1 MAASTITA
9 EARHVRCPRGNS
21 IASSRGGILGRLGF
35 VASVLRGPPD
45 ESDVPASQCDRSTH
59 PSSSRKPQAPG
70 ALAGTHAD
78 LVDPEDMLELLQMAP
93 PALFDCV
100 LDAKQ
105 KDRRS

>member
-1 MAASTITA
+1 MRPKHASELIA
-9 EARHVRCPRGNS
+9 ETR
-21 IASSRGGILGRLGF
+21 
-35 VASVLRGPPD
+35 
-45 ESDVPASQCDRSTH
+45 
-59 PSSSRKPQAPG
+59 APG